1 MININWRKWFD
12 RMQPQTLQIASML
25 LYLNGFFALISV
37 IDKTDYLGYL
47 RTRYWF
53 GALLALAVVG
63 FHAFGGLLMANDRK
77 LGYKFGVA
85 AAFSPFVLRYWAFS
99 DLSNML
105 GGEISL
111 YRKISGGSTTSLI
124 FEIALCALMLHPQ
137 SRSHQRIWYK

>member
-1 MININWRKWFD
+1 MLNIDWRKWFD

-53 GALLALAVVG
+53 GAVLALAVVG

-137 SRSHQRIWYK
+137 SRSHQRIWYR

>member
-1 MININWRKWFD
+1 
-12 RMQPQTLQIASML
+12 MQPQTLQIATML
-25 LYLNGFFALISV
+25 LYLNGFFALMSV
-37 IDKTDYLGYL
+37 VDHNDYLGYI
-47 RTRYWF
+47 RDRYWF
-53 GALLALAVVG
+53 GLLIGLTIVALHV
-63 FHAFGGLLMANDRK
+63 FGGLLMANDRK